1 MPYTVYRGPMKLSF
15 LKKNFT
21 QDTMQYTTKRKV
33 ADAKREIGLVNLLTG
48 EGRRPNPKRTT
59 TWLSKTKL
67 YKEK

>member
-1 MPYTVYRGPMKLSF
+1 MELSF

-48 EGRRPNPKRTT
+48 EGRRPNPERKT